1 EDRRRCRRA
10 ERDHHARTHELELL
24 DQPGLAG
31 ADFIRTGLLVD
42 AALASLAELEVLD
55 GVRDVEVASIETR
68 FRHQRIQQLPGWADE
83 RPGGEIFVVARLLPH
98 QRDRGAGASLAEDV
112 LGRVL
117 IKRTGPT
124 ALALL
129 GCGLQGNGSRNGW

>member
-42 AALASLAELEVLD
+42 AALPALAYVEVFD
-55 GVRDVEVASIETR
+55 GVRDVEVASIETP

-83 RPGGEIFVVARLLPH
+83 RPAGEIFVVAGLLTH
-98 QRDRGAGASLAEDV
+98 QRHRRAGAALAEEHPA
-112 LGRVL
+112 RV
-117 IKRTGPT
+117 
-124 ALALL
+124 
-129 GCGLQGNGSRNGW
+129 S